1 MKAAFQNYSMNALTG
16 PNSNAVGDADTV
28 VNDSEHVDVVLQAC
42 IQAWNPA
49 GGGISGNSQ
58 L

>member
-42 IQAWNPA
+42 IQA
-49 GGGISGNSQ
+49 
-58 L
+58 